1 VKECCLLC
9 HKWANGGSLSKV
21 QLQLSSSKITNEFVG
36 KLTRFPVQSVWHG
49 LFTEYVFNNI
59 IISPPFPG
67 KNVKGTE
74 ASTVN
79 YCVKN
84 VLKILVGLSYRI
96 CHPNDRVVTTN
107 TSFSKLLLEHSL
119 LIFY

>member
-1 VKECCLLC
+1 MLFVVSHMGLM
-9 HKWANGGSLSKV
+9 GGSLSKV

-36 KLTRFPVQSVWHG
+36 KLTRFSVQFVWHG

-67 KNVKGTE
+67 KNVKSTE
-74 ASTVN
+74 PSTVN

-84 VLKILVGLSYRI
+84 PGILQNMS
-96 CHPNDRVVTTN
+96 
-107 TSFSKLLLEHSL
+107 SK
-119 LIFY
+119 